1 MKVIKELTFA
11 DAYKKLLEILLDW
24 PEYVTAPRNQKIHE
38 FQNFS
43 LEITNPVSCL
53 FENERRSSQLKYISA
68 ELLWYLVG
76 DNKAEF
82 ISHFSKFWKTIQN
95 SDGTVNSAYG
105 HLIFKERYNP
115 TQMNQWQWCYESL
128 AKDKETRQ
136 AIMHFNKPWH
146 QFSENKDFVCTMY
159 SNFLIRDNKLHMT
172 VHMRSNDAILGLPT
186 DIPFF
191 VILQLNMWNLLRE
204 LYPDLEIG
212 TYTHI
217 VNSMH
222 LYERNHELV
231 KEMLEHSFKPM
242 DLPKDA
248 EKLIS
253 SEGDTTQFIYD
264 MYWAVQHRGFPREP
278 KTEMETFIS
287 NQLIKEIS

>member
-11 DAYKKLLEILLDW
+11 KAYKKLLEVLLNE
-24 PEYVTAPRNQKIHE
+24 PEYITSPRNQKIHE
-38 FQNFS
+38 FQNFTF
-43 LEITNPVSCL
+43 EIMDPVSCL
-53 FENERRSSQLKYISA
+53 FKNERRSSQLKYISA

-82 ISHFSKFWKTIQN
+82 ISRFSKFWKTIQN
-95 SDGTVNSAYG
+95 HDGTVNSAYG
-105 HLIFKERYNP
+105 YLIFKECYNP

-172 VHMRSNDAILGLPT
+172 VHMRSNDIILGLPT

-204 LYPDLEIG
+204 LYPELEIG

-231 KEMLEHSFKPM
+231 KEMLEHEFEPH

-248 EKLIS
+248 EKLLTYK
-253 SEGDTTQFIYD
+253 GDTTEFIND
-264 MYWAVQHRGFPREP
+264 MYWAVSKRGFPREP
-278 KTEMETFIS
+278 QTEMETFIRD
-287 NQLIKEIS
+287 QLIK